1 MKPLPTT
8 LACGRSVRH
17 IVLALASLVVFGICM
32 VPPAPAQTSINSMT
46 GALSYSYPITSTT
59 VNTAPVDVRLSWLP
73 NLEQVYYVNGS
84 YTFGINNPPLVTGHN
99 QWTSGSR
106 RHGGWA
112 ICVNGFAVQVFNY
125 VQRFASE
132 SKGSTP
138 EPEDATR
145 NWLTVGYDVC
155 NRMQTLT
162 ELGEPD
168 VIKLLQADGSVL
180 ELRNAIPH
188 DAVADEEDRYVGW
201 YYVNGVNT
209 NAFAVVDYDDTYYPT
224 WIQDITADRNT
235 DYVSEWAVRPR
246 VVRYYP
252 GDGLEYVFREIILPY
267 GQQSLSLVGVTPT
280 VFYLEEI
287 NRDNVN
293 ILTFKRSKHYP
304 SDTDHDLTPGRA
316 LVEEFHGHRISY
328 ENNFVTIEA
337 EGHTHRLLMTDQFT
351 VPSNDINGATSY
363 LDDEANTTRW
373 ADYGSRTRSYYSN
386 LVADW
391 VNGARM
397 MIRAIVQPNGEVT
410 KIAYE
415 KYERIAPWANWNGFR
430 PNKITTRENIS
441 DIVYAEETYLPKEYD
456 TWHIE
461 ESKHGVQAS
470 ANNVVWAITLST
482 NHGTPKQLRRTTF
495 EWYNPLANQD
505 TGYSRTTIRIVD
517 KTMATADS
525 VRNTTVNYWSW
536 RTIPASID
544 PALDD
549 QVHRYLRNSISVS
562 GDVQTSLKRVE
573 EQLVGGSNMF
583 FYPTESTT
591 WVRDGLSNA
600 DLQTEH
606 NTYAYT
612 FTDYHNM
619 THGTYGNPSTAMKSA
634 YGKGVATTT
643 NTIYEPTST
652 TNVFRTIETSL
663 ATNMLYGTATCSYTD
678 TTFMEAMTRRALDSV
693 RNGSSAISNFQPSM
707 VIAPS
712 ATNHTY
718 RLCPIW
724 GMESSVSVKDWL
736 GNFIGGTDVSYQSGS
751 ACSVLVEAFRGSPLY
766 VTTYGMSDVTGLKAS
781 APLRTQSL
789 SYTNGSR
796 ARLPRLA
803 TDPQGAKVTLSYTS
817 GSAPNGIRTDNAGTT
832 TTGVAVNDFDYL
844 HDDAIAVVPAVRR
857 MNPSGLSVDEVGLP
871 MHSGS
876 TADGRLT
883 TSYDANRHL
892 SYGRVDIA
900 GKSTM
905 SWVPGD
911 IPSTGWTDRQ
921 PYIKLWKGHTKED
934 KTYTQNVCV
943 TDPLPAAET
952 TYDNFRLRT
961 MEEAAIVQRLCANLG
976 DGRTMTQNGT
986 IYLNYVANS
995 GDHLHRESAD
1005 IDDGHLRIVVT
1016 GLSSLEWTF
1025 LGKVTFSGGGLVTP
1039 VQLDYEFSRDHVF
1052 DPVLADTFAIWE
1064 IPLDEDVLTAMK
1076 AMATN
1081 DVMQIEI
1088 TVAPTAAGKIPFLEL
1103 ACHAEDAAPRLEF
1116 WKSSTINAIVGNRP
1130 DKASKD
1136 FTAAT
1141 IVKPADFKVESFAKL
1156 DQSSQHVGTASYTA
1170 STASLFGR
1178 YGKNYGEYLPSNHSA
1193 KSWTIDGN
1201 PFSGTAT
1208 RLVTTQMGGM
1218 NNVTGV
1224 TDISSNTV
1232 TTTNKQYG
1240 LNTITFQDN
1249 TTQKGWDTL
1258 AAASALVASPSGFY
1272 GICYKSK
1279 SIDENGNHTAMY
1291 VDGLGR
1297 TRYVVVDSGG
1307 LDLVTTYTYNTK
1319 NQLVTVTN
1327 PAGQD
1332 IDYDY
1337 DRWGNVTSVTHP
1349 DFGAVR
1355 AKYNNVGQVRFTQ
1368 KRTQSPGDGHAGDAV
1383 TFYQY
1388 DDLGR
1393 MTAIGEAVFE
1403 SSSAFNG
1410 LDSSTINLTGTGS
1423 AYKSATVNPSLFW
1436 GTVPLPTPPSIYP
1449 LLPPLSPD
1457 NRAGAAACLP
1467 PWDDARPP
1475 YEALF
1480 AFNALERTIIKPV
1493 DICVYNEA
1501 APYGPVSATND
1512 FEDFTDNPHNGRQ
1525 AISYDQMPTGGSGSF
1540 WKYFPAPAT
1549 WNGLSKTGT
1558 VRNQA
1563 GRVAAVAYRDHPYEP
1578 YRYRVYSYDERGR
1591 VECVLKLT
1599 PALGFDAVYYSYN
1612 SSDQI
1617 TSIHVVDA
1625 LRQYATW
1632 YGYDDNGRVAEMTS
1646 SVTNADATGPINGF
1660 GFYAPLVGIVKPAL
1674 IPRPGG
1680 APRVTYSYDA
1690 AGNLTS
1696 KVYHDAD
1703 DLNRELNTTYLYDPR
1718 WRLQQQDHSWD
1729 LDPVSSSDIYTRD
1742 NGGRI
1747 TQRSSTLLD
1756 GDVYDHTY
1764 TYDNAGRLVTAD
1776 VDHNLTPWKSET
1788 YDVNEI
1794 ARRTQTTK
1802 TGVVAGYTY
1811 APLPVSATNAPT
1823 DIAPSVNGEILTDDQ
1838 TYNRDGALNYRYL
1851 RPQGMAPTVPYTR
1864 EWFHYGYND
1873 RLVKMQTDAT
1883 GMKTGRQPPV
1893 CVVNPPYSLSF
1904 SLANKMEWQYS
1915 YSPSGE
1921 REIKRLVLSPTSDSS
1936 CGTVFPW
1943 TYYLQGVGDEQQVV
1957 YHGRQISRGACD
1969 GGPTERRVFFYPVE
1983 YRSYG
1988 VDGVN
1993 IVWERDANGAMVAR
2007 FVGTDIQGSE
2017 RFAVGKNAYQKVRDY
2032 LPFGVD
2038 VTVANDQRRGYLGK
2052 ESDYETAPQFN
2063 VVLNANLYHER
2074 LMDMSA
2080 RKYSKTQGAFTG
2092 VDALWSQSVG
2102 YSPYAYSFHD
2112 PINFM
2117 DPTGLAGGGNEGGGA
2132 IAGVPYKPD
2141 DGVRAGP
2148 GIPEEDKEK
2157 VRVVEVVV
2165 VVDATD
2171 PYYPIMKADALDR
2184 AAAWQSGARQF
2195 LSNQDGIPRRDA
2207 TSIVQPIRA
2216 DANIRSKNY
2225 LTDADKE
2232 LARMAIAATSQ
2243 QGPSAQG
2250 MITTPPSPAERLRQ
2264 MDPLAN
2270 QIGENIVRTT
2280 PWVVSPV
2287 TLYEYYKGGLLIL
2300 NGFNAANGVRITGM
2314 TLHAVE
2320 RAAERGITKPAIFN
2334 TLTNPLKIGRIVTDA
2349 AGRQSQRFFGR
2360 LGEVAINPETGKILS
2375 VNPIGAKRLAKLL
2388 RSVRK

>member
-1 MKPLPTT
+1 MKQLLVT
-8 LACGRSVRH
+8 LACGRITRH
-17 IVLALASLVVFGICM
+17 FTLAFAALAIVVCM
-32 VPPAPAQTSINSMT
+32 VSTAFAQTSINSMT

-59 VNTAPVDVRLSWLP
+59 VNTAPVDVHLAWLP
-73 NLEQVYYVNGS
+73 NLEQVYYVQNS
-84 YTFGINNPPLVTGHN
+84 YRFGIDTPPLDVGHN
-99 QWTSGSR
+99 LWTSGSR

-112 ICVNGFAVQVFNY
+112 ICVNGFVVQLFNY
-125 VQRFASE
+125 VQWFDSPA
-132 SKGSTP
+132 KGSTT
-138 EPEDATR
+138 EPQDSMR

-155 NRMQTLT
+155 NRMQTLA
-162 ELGEPD
+162 ELKEPD

-180 ELRNAIPH
+180 ELRNAIAH

-201 YYVNGVNT
+201 YYVNGLNT
-209 NAFAVVDYDDTYYPT
+209 NAFAVVDYDDTYYPA
-224 WIQDITADRNT
+224 WMQGITANRNT
-235 DYVSEWAVRPR
+235 TYVSEWAVRPR

-267 GQQSLSLVGVTPT
+267 GQHGLSHVGVTPT

-304 SDTDHDLTPGRA
+304 SATDHDLTPGRG

-328 ENNFVTIEA
+328 ENNFVTVEA

-351 VPSNDINGATSY
+351 VPNNDINGATSY

-386 LVADW
+386 FMAYW
-391 VNGARM
+391 VSGARM

-415 KYERIAPWANWNGFR
+415 KYERIAPWAWWYGFR
-430 PNKITTRENIS
+430 PNRITTRENIS
-441 DIVYAEETYLPKEYD
+441 DIVYAKETYLPKEYD

-482 NHGTPKQLRRTTF
+482 NHTTPKQLRRTTF

-505 TGYSRTTIRIVD
+505 TGYSRTTIRLVD
-517 KTMATADS
+517 KTMTTADS

-544 PALDD
+544 AALDD
-549 QVHRYLRNSISVS
+549 QVHRYLRNSFSVS
-562 GDVQTSLKRVE
+562 GDVQTALKRKE
-573 EQLVGGSNMF
+573 EQLVGGANMF

-591 WVRDGLSNA
+591 WVRDGLANA

-606 NTYAYT
+606 NTYGYT
-612 FTDYHNM
+612 FADYHNM
-619 THGTYGNPSTAMKSA
+619 THGTYGAPPTAMKNA

-643 NTIYEPTST
+643 NVIYEPMST

-663 ATNMLYGTATCSYTD
+663 ATNLLYGTATCSYVD

-693 RNGSSAISNFQPSM
+693 RNGSSAVSNFQPST

-724 GMESSVSVKDWL
+724 GMESSVSVKDWI
-736 GNFIGGTDVSYQSGS
+736 GNFIGGMDVSYQAS
-751 ACSVLVEAFRGSPLY
+751 AVCSVLVEAFRGMPEA
-766 VTTYGMSDVTGLKAS
+766 VTSYGMAGPSGLKTS
-781 APLRTQSL
+781 APFRTQTL
-789 SYTNGSR
+789 FYTNGSR
-796 ARLPRLA
+796 AHLPRLLMD
-803 TDPQGAKVTLSYTS
+803 THGARVTLSYAS
-817 GSAPNGIRTDNAGTT
+817 GTAPNGIRTDNAGTV
-832 TTGVAVNDFDYL
+832 TTGIAINDFDYL
-844 HDDAIAVVPAVRR
+844 HDDAIAVVPTVRR
-857 MNPSGLSVDEVGLP
+857 MNASGLSVDEVSLP
-871 MHSGS
+871 IHAGS

-892 SYGRVDIA
+892 SYGRVDVA
-900 GKSTM
+900 GKSSM
-905 SWVPGD
+905 SWAPGD

-921 PYIKLWKGHTKED
+921 PYVKLWKGHTKED
-934 KTYTQNVCV
+934 KTYGQAPCYTP
-943 TDPLPAAET
+943 TLPGAET

-961 MEEAAIVQRLCANLG
+961 MEEAEVVQRLCTDLSE
-976 DGRTMTQNGT
+976 GRTMQQNST

-995 GDHLHRESAD
+995 GDYLHRESAD
-1005 IDDGHLRIVVT
+1005 INDGHLRVVVT

-1039 VQLDYEFSRDHVF
+1039 VSLDYEFSREHVF

-1064 IPLDEDVLTAMK
+1064 IPLGEDVLTAMK
-1076 AMATN
+1076 AMTTGN
-1081 DVMQIEI
+1081 TMQIEI
-1088 TVAPTAAGKIPFLEL
+1088 TVAPTTTGRIPFLEL

-1130 DKASKD
+1130 DKAAKD
-1136 FTAAT
+1136 FTAAS
-1141 IVKPADFKVESFAKL
+1141 IVKTSDFKVESFAKL
-1156 DQSSQHVGTASYTA
+1156 DQSSQHVGTASYTVSA
-1170 STASLFGR
+1170 ATVFGR
-1178 YGKNYGEYLPSNHSA
+1178 YGKAYGEYLPSNHSS

-1208 RLVTTQMGGM
+1208 RLVTTQMDGFDDM
-1218 NNVTGV
+1218 VSS
-1224 TDISSNTV
+1224 TDIASNTV
-1232 TTTNKQYG
+1232 TATKKQYG

-1249 TTQKGWDTL
+1249 TTQSGWDTI

-1272 GICYKSK
+1272 GICFKSK
-1279 SIDENGNHTAMY
+1279 SIDENGNHVATY
-1291 VDGLGR
+1291 IDGLGR

-1307 LDLVTTYTYNTK
+1307 LDLVTTYTYNTR
-1319 NQLVTVTN
+1319 NQLMTVTN

-1332 IDYDY
+1332 VTYGY

-1349 DFGAVR
+1349 DFSTVR
-1355 AKYNNVGQVRFTQ
+1355 AKYNNAGQVRFTQ
-1368 KRTQSPGDGHAGDAV
+1368 KKTQSPGDGHAGDAV

-1393 MTAIGEAVFE
+1393 VTAIGEAVFE
-1403 SSSAFNG
+1403 SSSAFAG
-1410 LDSSTINLTGTGS
+1410 LDSSTINLTGAGS
-1423 AYKSATVNPSLFW
+1423 TYKDATVNPSLFW
-1436 GTVPLPTPPSIYP
+1436 GAVAYPTPPNIYP
-1449 LLPPLSPD
+1449 LLPPLAPT
-1457 NRAGAAACLP
+1457 NVAGPENCLP
-1467 PWDDARPP
+1467 QWDDARPP
-1475 YEALF
+1475 YEAF
-1480 AFNALERTIIKPV
+1480 FPVNVFERTIIKPV
-1493 DICVYNEA
+1493 VIGVYDET

-1525 AISYDQMPTGGSGSF
+1525 AVSYDQMPGVGGSF
-1540 WKYFPAPAT
+1540 WRSFPT
-1549 WNGLSKTGT
+1549 LTQWNSLSKTGT

-1563 GRVAAVAYRDHPYEP
+1563 GRVAAIAYRDHPYEP

-1612 SSDQI
+1612 SSDQV

-1646 SVTNADATGPINGF
+1646 HVTPVDLTVPGNGLGFTGGGVTKPV
-1660 GFYAPLVGIVKPAL
+1660 LVT
-1674 IPRPGG
+1674 RPVG
-1680 APRVTYSYDA
+1680 APRVTYTYDA
-1690 AGNLTS
+1690 IGNLTG

-1703 DLNRELNTTYLYDPR
+1703 DLNRELNTSYSYDAR

-1729 LDPVSSSDIYTRD
+1729 IDPVSSSDIYTRD

-1747 TQRSSTLLD
+1747 TQRSSRLLD

-1764 TYDNAGRLVTAD
+1764 TYDNAGRLLTVD
-1776 VDHNLTPWKSET
+1776 VDHNLVPWKSET
-1788 YDVNEI
+1788 YDVDDI

-1811 APLPVSATNAPT
+1811 APLPTSATNAPT
-1823 DIAPSVNGEILTDDQ
+1823 DVVPNVNGEILTDDQ
-1838 TYNRDGALNYRYL
+1838 TYNRDGAMNYRYL
-1851 RPQGMAPTVPYTR
+1851 RPQGIGPTVPYTR

-1873 RLVKMQTDAT
+1873 RLIKMQTDAT
-1883 GMKTGRQPPV
+1883 GMKTERYPEG
-1893 CVVNPPYSLSF
+1893 CVVGAPYSLSF
-1904 SLANKMEWQYS
+1904 SLANRMEWQYS

-1943 TYYLQGVGDEQQVV
+1943 TYYLQGAGDEQQVV
-1957 YHGRQISRGACD
+1957 YHGRQISRGTTCD
-1969 GGPTERRVFFYPVE
+1969 VGTGRRVFFYPVE

-1993 IVWERDANGAMVAR
+1993 IVWERNANGVMAPR

-2017 RFAVGKNAYQKVRDY
+2017 RYAVGKNAYQKVRDY

-2038 VTVANDQRRGYLGK
+2038 VAVANDQRRGYLGK
-2052 ESDYETAPQFN
+2052 ESDYETSPQFN

-2074 LMDMSA
+2074 LMDMGA
-2080 RKYSKTQGAFTG
+2080 RKYSKTQGAFTS
-2092 VDALWSQSVG
+2092 VDALWAGQIG
-2102 YSPYAYSFHD
+2102 HSPYAYSFHD

-2117 DPTGLAGGGNEGGGA
+2117 DPTGLAGEGGPPSPGTPPPMGV
-2132 IAGVPYKPD
+2132 AGYTVPIEKDAVKVKQIETVIIEINFDPVHEKMVLD
-2141 DGVRAGP
+2141 AM
-2148 GIPEEDKEK
+2148 DKSREWQN
-2157 VRVVEVVV
+2157 
-2165 VVDATD
+2165 DA
-2171 PYYPIMKADALDR
+2171 K
-2184 AAAWQSGARQF
+2184 QF
-2195 LSNQDGIPRRDA
+2195 LSNQDALPRRDA
-2207 TSIVQPIRA
+2207 TSTSTPIRPDDPRFPRPTPVLTGPWRATIGPAPTITQQQEGMDPEGKAILGGIIEGGLFLYGGPEGMILKGGKWMYRMAKALPIVEKTVVYISRTEKGIVQYVGITNNLARRTADHLRTKGIDVRYLLTTTTREEARA
-2216 DANIRSKNY
+2216 VEQALIEINGLSKNGGSLLNKINSIAPWRPEY
-2225 LTDADKE
+2225 RAQVE
-2232 LARMAIAATSQ
+2232 L
-2243 QGPSAQG
+2243 G
-2250 MITTPPSPAERLRQ
+2250 
-2264 MDPLAN
+2264 
-2270 QIGENIVRTT
+2270 
-2280 PWVVSPV
+2280 
-2287 TLYEYYKGGLLIL
+2287 YELLKRAGYK
-2300 NGFNAANGVRITGM
+2300 
-2314 TLHAVE
+2314 
-2320 RAAERGITKPAIFN
+2320 
-2334 TLTNPLKIGRIVTDA
+2334 
-2349 AGRQSQRFFGR
+2349 
-2360 LGEVAINPETGKILS
+2360 
-2375 VNPIGAKRLAKLL
+2375 
-2388 RSVRK
+2388 

>member
-1 MKPLPTT
+1 MMR
-8 LACGRSVRH
+8 RSLLSLM
-17 IVLALASLVVFGICM
+17 IVALGIGMASST
-32 VPPAPAQTSINSMT
+32 ATAQTSLNAMT
-46 GALSYSYPITSTT
+46 GEMSYVYPITSTT
-59 VNTAPVDVRLSWLP
+59 VNTAPVDVHLAWLP
-73 NLEQVYYVNGS
+73 SLEQVYYVGGS
-84 YTFGINNPPLVTGHN
+84 YRFGINNPPLTTGYN
-99 QWTSGSR
+99 QWTTWPR

-112 ICVNGFAVQVFNY
+112 ICVNGFVVQLFNY
-125 VQRFASE
+125 VQRYTSE
-132 SKGSTP
+132 SQGSTP
-138 EPEDATR
+138 EPEDSTR

-155 NRMQTLT
+155 NRMTTLT
-162 ELGEPD
+162 ELAEPD

-209 NAFAVVDYDDTYYPT
+209 NAFAVVEYDDTYYPT
-224 WIQDITADRNT
+224 WMQDITSGRMA

-252 GDGLEYVFREIILPY
+252 GDGLEYVFREVILPY
-267 GQQSLSLVGVTPT
+267 GKLGLENYASPPESLVGVTPT

-415 KYERIAPWANWNGFR
+415 KYERNSPLAWWSGFR
-430 PNKITTRENIS
+430 PTKITTRQEIT
-441 DIVYAEETYLPKEYD
+441 DVVYWDPGPLEGYTTGYYDDWYFEEAKRNCQP
-456 TWHIE
+456 
-461 ESKHGVQAS
+461 
-470 ANNVVWAITLST
+470 NVNTVIKSITLST
-482 NHGTPKQLRRTTF
+482 NHTTPKELRRTLF
-495 EWYNPLANQD
+495 DWYNPTATPD
-505 TGYSRTTIRIVD
+505 TGSYTTRIRVEDRTLLTDQLRQ
-517 KTMATADS
+517 KTL
-525 VRNTTVNYWSW
+525 NYWSW
-536 RTIPASID
+536 RAVTPSID
-544 PALDD
+544 AALDKPF
-549 QVHRYLRNSISVS
+549 HRFLRNSFDTT
-562 GDVQTSLKRVE
+562 GDVKTSTRRVE
-573 EQLVGGSNMF
+573 EQLVGGANMS
-583 FYPTESTT
+583 FYPTETKT
-591 WVRDGLSNA
+591 WIRDGLANA
-600 DLQTEH
+600 DLLTSYE
-606 NTYAYT
+606 TYAYT

-663 ATNMLYGTATCSYTD
+663 ATNMLYLTKTCTYDD
-678 TTFMEAMTRRALDSV
+678 TVLAESATRRALDAL
-693 RNGSSAISNFQPSM
+693 RNGSGAITNFSPTLT
-707 VIAPS
+707 VNPAYIY
-712 ATNHTY
+712 HTFQ
-718 RLCPIW
+718 LCPVW
-724 GMESSVSVKDWL
+724 GLPSSISVKDGL
-736 GNFIGGTDVSYQSGS
+736 GNFLGGRDVTYQTTT
-751 ACSVLVEAFRGSPLY
+751 ACNLLVEALRGSPLDM
-766 VTTYGMSDVTGLKAS
+766 TSYGMADGTGLKAT
-781 APLRTQSL
+781 APSTVQTLL
-789 SYTNGSR
+789 YTNGSR
-796 ARLPRLA
+796 ARLPRQLIG
-803 TDPQGAKVTLSYTS
+803 PQGSQIMLYYAS
-817 GSAPNGIRTDNAGTT
+817 GGAPSASRVNNAGTT
-832 TTGVAVNDFDYL
+832 TTGVAINDFDYL
-844 HDDAIAVVPAVRR
+844 HDDPIAVVPAVRR
-857 MNPSGLSVDEVGLP
+857 MNPGGTAIDVVSLP
-871 MHSGS
+871 THHGS
-876 TADGRLT
+876 TVDGRET
-883 TSYDANRHL
+883 TSYGPAKVL
-892 SYGRVDIA
+892 TYGRASVTDTSA
-900 GKSTM
+900 M
-905 SWVPGD
+905 AWAPGD
-911 IPSTGWTDRQ
+911 IPSTGWTDRP
-921 PYIKLWKGHTKED
+921 PYVKIWNHQTEND
-934 KTYTQNVCV
+934 QTFTQAVCYV
-943 TDPLPAAET
+943 PTVPAATT
-952 TYDNFRLRT
+952 TYDDYRLRT
-961 MEEAAIVQRLCANLG
+961 MEEALVVQRLCANLG
-976 DGRTMTQNGT
+976 DGRTMEQNST
-986 IYLNYVANS
+986 INLNYVANT
-995 GDHLHRESAD
+995 GDYLHREAAD
-1005 IDDGHLRIVVT
+1005 IDDGHLRVVVT
-1016 GLSSLEWTF
+1016 GLSALEWTF

-1076 AMATN
+1076 AMGTGN
-1081 DVMQIEI
+1081 TMQIEI
-1088 TVAPTAAGKIPFLEL
+1088 TVSPTAAGKVPYLEL

-1423 AYKSATVNPSLFW
+1423 TYVRPTVNPSLFS
-1436 GTVPLPTPPSIYP
+1436 GSVAYPTPPSIYP
-1449 LLPPLSPD
+1449 LLPVLSPN
-1457 NRAGAAACLP
+1457 NRAGAAGCLFE
-1467 PWDDARPP
+1467 WGSVRPG

-1480 AFNALERTIIKPV
+1480 PFNALERTIIKPI
-1493 DICVYNEA
+1493 DICVFNDA
-1501 APYGPVSATND
+1501 APYGPVSAAND

-1525 AISYDQMPTGGSGSF
+1525 AISYDQMPLGGSGSF
-1540 WKYFPAPAT
+1540 WRSFPSPT
-1549 WNGLSKTGT
+1549 QWNALSKTGT

-1563 GRVAAVAYRDHPYEP
+1563 GRVAAIAYRDHPYEA

-1591 VECVLKLT
+1591 VECVIKLT

-1646 SVTNADATGPINGF
+1646 HVTPAYDGVNPPNNGMGFTTGS
-1660 GFYAPLVGIVKPAL
+1660 IVKPAL
-1674 IPRPGG
+1674 ITRPVG
-1680 APRVTYSYDA
+1680 APRVTYTYDA
-1690 AGNLTS
+1690 IGNLTG

-1851 RPQGMAPTVPYTR
+1851 RPQGTAPTVPFSK

-1873 RLVKMQTDAT
+1873 RLVKMQTQAT
-1883 GMKTGRQPPV
+1883 DQPTGPTCGLMPPF
-1893 CVVNPPYSLSF
+1893 SISF
-1904 SLANKMEWQYS
+1904 SLSGKMEWQYS

-1921 REIKRLVLSPTSDSS
+1921 REIKRLVLSPTSDST
-1936 CGTVFPW
+1936 CGQVFPW
-1943 TYYLQGVGDEQQVV
+1943 TYYLLGTGDEQQVV
-1957 YHGRQISRGACD
+1957 YHGRQISRGDCD
-1969 GGPTERRVFFYPVE
+1969 GGPGRRVFFYPVE
-1983 YRSYG
+1983 FRSYG
-1988 VDGVN
+1988 VDGLN
-1993 IVWERDANGAMVAR
+1993 IVWERDANGNMVSR

-2017 RFAVGKNAYQKVRDY
+2017 RYVVGKNAYQKVRDY

-2038 VTVANDQRRGYLGK
+2038 VAVANDQRRGYLGK
-2052 ESDYETAPQFN
+2052 ETDYETAPQYN
-2063 VVLNANLYHER
+2063 VILNTPLYHER

-2080 RKYSKTQGAFTG
+2080 RKYSKTQGGFTS
-2092 VDALWSQSVG
+2092 VDALWGMAVG
-2102 YSPYAYSFHD
+2102 TSPYIYSHHD
-2112 PINFM
+2112 PINFA
-2117 DPTGLAGGGNEGGGA
+2117 DPSGYAGTPVGGGGTGTGGTGGTPGGKTGGA
-2132 IAGVPYKPD
+2132 WPYNPFMLDAFSSDESRSMTSREMIDRLGWNATLVAQQPQYAAKSKSKSEKKDPKAISSANTSQEASAGTIVIGSGVATYLVTAVSTALVVSGGILIIFAAIVPGDTRIDDAEEAGAESEPD
-2141 DGVRAGP
+2141 SEAQPLSLQEQAAKLR
-2148 GIPEEDKEK
+2148 EK
-2157 VRVVEVVV
+2157 HGKAEVE
-2165 VVDATD
+2165 
-2171 PYYPIMKADALDR
+2171 
-2184 AAAWQSGARQF
+2184 
-2195 LSNQDGIPRRDA
+2195 LSNGWLH
-2207 TSIVQPIRA
+2207 
-2216 DANIRSKNY
+2216 
-2225 LTDADKE
+2225 LT
-2232 LARMAIAATSQ
+2232 
-2243 QGPSAQG
+2243 GSAHG
-2250 MITTPPSPAERLRQ
+2250 
-2264 MDPLAN
+2264 N
-2270 QIGENIVRTT
+2270 VRT
-2280 PWVVSPV
+2280 PHVHDLEW
-2287 TLYEYYKGGLLIL
+2287 
-2300 NGFNAANGVRITGM
+2300 N
-2314 TLHAVE
+2314 
-2320 RAAERGITKPAIFN
+2320 
-2334 TLTNPLKIGRIVTDA
+2334 TNPQTGVAHPKKIDHPRPATQKDLDEA
-2349 AGRQSQRFFGR
+2349 AKI
-2360 LGEVAINPETGKILS
+2360 INGK
-2375 VNPIGAKRLAKLL
+2375 
-2388 RSVRK
+2388 